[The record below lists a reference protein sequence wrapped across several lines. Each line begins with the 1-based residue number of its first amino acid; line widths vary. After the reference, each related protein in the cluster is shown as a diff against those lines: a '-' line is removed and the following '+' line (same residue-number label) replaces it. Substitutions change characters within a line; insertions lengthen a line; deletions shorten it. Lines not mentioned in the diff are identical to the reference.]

1 MRFGLKETLLN
12 EIISALKENTKIK
25 KAVIFGSRARGDF
38 KAASD
43 VDIAVFADSNLTSEE
58 LNIIRDRID
67 EIDCIYKFDIV
78 DANGQDKKAMLENI
92 ANEGVVLFSLA
103 QNN

>member
-1 MRFGLKETLLN
+1 MRFGLKDSLLN
-12 EIISALKENTKIK
+12 EMVSVLKENAKIK

-43 VDIAVFADSNLTSEE
+43 VDIAVYADSSLTSEE
-58 LNIIRDRID
+58 LNIIRTRID

-78 DANGQDKKAMLENI
+78 DVNGLDKKAMLENI
-92 ANEGVVLFSLA
+92 ENEGVTLFSR
-103 QNN
+103 